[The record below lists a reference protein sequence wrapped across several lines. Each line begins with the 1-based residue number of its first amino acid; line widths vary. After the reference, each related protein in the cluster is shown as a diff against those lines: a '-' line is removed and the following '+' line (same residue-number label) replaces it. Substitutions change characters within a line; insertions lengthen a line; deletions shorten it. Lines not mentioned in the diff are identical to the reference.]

1 MGEYSDADL
10 RVIRFLR
17 GGKKNTTA
25 VGKACFRGEG
35 AAKDSGTRPAA
46 AHLARMCERGLVGR
60 TGSGYRTYWQLTD
73 QVTDPGPDLFGET
86 EDQRKE

>member
-1 MGEYSDADL
+1 MSDLSDTDQ

-25 VGKACFRGEG
+25 IGKACFRSEG
-35 AAKDSGTRPAA
+35 SAKDSGTRPAA
-46 AHLARMCERGLVGR
+46 AHLARMGERGLVLR

-73 QVTDPGPDLFGET
+73 KVTDPGPDLFEAMADG
-86 EDQRKE
+86 